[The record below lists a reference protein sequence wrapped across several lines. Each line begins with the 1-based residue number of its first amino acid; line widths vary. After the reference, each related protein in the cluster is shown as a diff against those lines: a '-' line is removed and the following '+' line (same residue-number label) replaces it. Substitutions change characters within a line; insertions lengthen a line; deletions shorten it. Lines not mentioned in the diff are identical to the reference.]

1 MDSNEKERSDSQEN
15 RKKRNMFGRLL
26 DVVQSDR
33 DLIAYKLFYMS
44 AYGATGCLIPY
55 LPLYYKQ
62 LGFSAVRSGIL
73 LSIRPL
79 SCFFISPFWGF
90 LADKYQK
97 RRIFLFIGAFVCFL
111 KIMLILAVQ
120 PKHQR
125 CSIIQENSTVASL
138 ARTARESPIDFNILN
153 RIFNWK
159 KFLRTPERNTQLAS
173 FFPASTLL
181 NKTYVSKENFLRNV
195 GTHKEW
201 KPSSSEGQDQ
211 EHRRMYYNVS
221 IDNGEMEVLFYILLT
236 LMVVGDAFFTMLYP
250 VADSCLIDL
259 LDEKRNHYGRIRLWG
274 SLSTSFGTLVIGIF
288 IDESTFYY
296 CGEFRKD
303 YKIAFYFFAAFMV
316 ICFASVFCVKIV
328 YNSGKS
334 SRQSI
339 FPNIIPLGN
348 SWPKFAFWLTSVY
361 LGMLD
366 GFQTEFTSWFLDDL
380 GASAVIVGA
389 AASLH
394 FAFNV
399 TTFFLANHVLKFL
412 SYINAINLSL
422 ALYVVLF
429 PCISVS
435 YSPWLV
441 LLLYSL
447 AGVCFSISWVA
458 SVAKVASDFSS
469 LGLGAT
475 AQGVLFGLY
484 MGAGLW
490 GGACLGGALIS
501 FTGIRTAYQLLAGVA
516 FIMLIMFGVSSRMAN
531 TDDDDEQSEVQYQAI
546 LTEDLED
553 ADKNQFLF
561 DFLGKTD

>member
-1 MDSNEKERSDSQEN
+1 MLTGEERNTSLRGGLIDSKEKGRSDSQES
-15 RKKRNMFGRLL
+15 REKRNMFGRLL

-33 DLIAYKLFYMS
+33 DLIPYKLFYTS

-97 RRIFLFIGAFVCFL
+97 RRIFLVIGAFACFL

-125 CSIIQENSTVASL
+125 CSIIQENSTVANL
-138 ARTARESPIDFNILN
+138 ARAAREPLIDSNILN

-159 KFLRTPERNTQLAS
+159 KFLKTPERNKQLAS
-173 FFPASTLL
+173 FSPASTKL
-181 NKTYVSKENFLRNV
+181 NKTRISQKNFPRNV
-195 GTHKEW
+195 GPHQEW
-201 KPSSSEGQDQ
+201 KRGSVGHDQ
-211 EHRRMYYNVS
+211 EHRRVYYSVS

-236 LMVVGDAFFTMLYP
+236 LMIVGDAFFSVLYP
-250 VADSCLIDL
+250 VADSCLIDI

-274 SLSTSFGTLVIGIF
+274 AISTSLGTFVIGIF
-288 IDESTFYY
+288 IDKSTFYY

-303 YKIAFYFFAAFMV
+303 YEIAFYFFAAFMA
-316 ICFASVFCVKIV
+316 ICFASVFCVKIT
-328 YNSGKS
+328 YNSDKS

-339 FPNIIPLGN
+339 FPKIIPLC
-348 SWPKFAFWLTSVY
+348 SSLPKFAFWMTSVY
-361 LGMLD
+361 LGVLD
-366 GFQTEFTSWFLDDL
+366 GFQMEFTSWFLDDL
-380 GASAVIVGA
+380 GASALIVGA

-399 TTFFLANHVLKFL
+399 TAFFLANYVLNFL

-422 ALYVVLF
+422 ALYAVLF
-429 PCISVS
+429 PFISVS

-441 LLLYSL
+441 LFLHSL
-447 AGVCFSISWVA
+447 AGVCFSLSWVA
-458 SVAKVASDFSS
+458 SVAKVGSEFSS

-475 AQGVLFGLY
+475 AQGNVLTYSCSFFPSFSPV
-484 MGAGLW
+484 
-490 GGACLGGALIS
+490 IS
-501 FTGIRTAYQLLAGVA
+501 
-516 FIMLIMFGVSSRMAN
+516 
-531 TDDDDEQSEVQYQAI
+531 
-546 LTEDLED
+546 
-553 ADKNQFLF
+553 
-561 DFLGKTD
+561 